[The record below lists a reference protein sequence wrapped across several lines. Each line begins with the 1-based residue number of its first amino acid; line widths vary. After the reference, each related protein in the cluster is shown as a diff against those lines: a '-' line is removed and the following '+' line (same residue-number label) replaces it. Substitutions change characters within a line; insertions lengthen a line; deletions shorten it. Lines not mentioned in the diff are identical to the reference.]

1 MVDAIE
7 DDEIKAEKEEA
18 VFVWRG
24 KFYKWSAFKCVS

>member
-24 KFYKWSAFKCVS
+24 KFYI